1 MRTPESSRHGQR
13 VSTGELLGA
22 FRQHP
27 AVMLLATG
35 LGSGLSP
42 FAPGTAGSALG
53 LVLAAGI
60 AAALSSPH
68 GPSIAPAVGLLMSG
82 LALALLAIPISTRA
96 CRALGAKDPGCIVI
110 DEVAGQLLAS
120 CPVPLF
126 LFPSR
131 AASAVMWLLSFLAF
145 RFFDVVKPGAVR
157 RLQALPE
164 GLGVVAD
171 DVLAGLLAAGAVLLA
186 GWAVSGGRPWG

>member
-1 MRTPESSRHGQR
+1 MW
-13 VSTGELLGA
+13 
-22 FRQHP
+22 
-27 AVMLLATG
+27 LATG
-35 LGSGLSP
+35 LGAGLSP

-53 LVLAAGI
+53 LLLAALV
-60 AAALSSPH
+60 AAALSSGH

-82 LALALLAIPISTRA
+82 LALALAAIPVSTRA
-96 CRALGAKDPGCIVI
+96 GRALGQTDPGCIVL

-126 LFPSR
+126 VYPSR
-131 AASAVMWLLSFLAF
+131 AASAAVWLLSFLAF

-164 GLGVVAD
+164 GLGIVAD
-171 DVLAGLLAAGAVLLA
+171 DVLAGLLAAGTTVLA
-186 GWAVSGGRPWG
+186 AWALSGGSWG

>member
-1 MRTPESSRHGQR
+1 
-13 VSTGELLGA
+13 
-22 FRQHP
+22 
-27 AVMLLATG
+27 MLLATG

-53 LVLAAGI
+53 LLLAALV
-60 AAALSSPH
+60 AESLASPH

-82 LALALLAIPISTRA
+82 LALALAAVPVSTRA
-96 CRALGAKDPGCIVI
+96 SRALGRSDPGCIVL
-110 DEVAGQLLAS
+110 DEIAGQFLAS

-126 LFPSR
+126 LYPSR
-131 AASAVMWLLSFLAF
+131 AASASVWILSFLAF

-164 GLGVVAD
+164 GLGIVAD
-171 DVLAGLLAAGAVLLA
+171 DVLAGLLAAGTTLLA
-186 GWAVSGGRPWG
+186 AWALSGGLPWA